1 MHVGNSKVW
10 VGDMF
15 AEVPALLTVEVVRLF
30 VTSAAEKLA
39 HSKVV
44 KSMLLV
50 VPQVDPC
57 YRLFL

>member
-1 MHVGNSKVW
+1 MGNSKVW

-39 HSKVV
+39 HSKVA
-44 KSMLLV
+44 KWTLPFV
-50 VPQVDPC
+50 VPQVDP
-57 YRLFL
+57 YRHLVP